1 MEQKKMEGAAYQSKR
16 IPSKPE
22 QTRLVAKRLLDKAAS
37 DAANYKRQLHK
48 AQSQLQEQAAGFE
61 RLADTLEQV
70 KLQHQFLERGYPSET
85 AQAMASAYREK
96 NWNGL
101 ARLQLL
107 EFTRQWNQLMDILPV
122 EIRDSGKEFPGTW
135 QPESFEKGG
144 KDTE

>member
-1 MEQKKMEGAAYQSKR
+1 MEQKKAEGTAYQRKGT
-16 IPSKPE
+16 PSKPE

-37 DAANYKRQLHK
+37 DAANYKRQLRK
-48 AQSQLQEQAAGFE
+48 LQGQLQAQAAD
-61 RLADTLEQV
+61 LV
-70 KLQHQFLERGYPSET
+70 RGYPRKT

-101 ARLQLL
+101 AQLQLQ
-107 EFTRQWNQLMDILPV
+107 EFTRQWNQLMDMLPV
-122 EIRDSGKEFPGTW
+122 EIRDSGKGFPGTW

>member
-1 MEQKKMEGAAYQSKR
+1 MEQKKAEGTAYQRKDT
-16 IPSKPE
+16 PSKPE

-37 DAANYKRQLHK
+37 DAANYKRQLRK
-48 AQSQLQEQAAGFE
+48 LQGQLQEQAADFV
-61 RLADTLEQV
+61 RLTDTLEQV
-70 KLQHQFLERGYPSET
+70 TLQQTFLERGYPRKT
-85 AQAMASAYREK
+85 AQTMASAYREK

-101 ARLQLL
+101 AQLQLQ
-107 EFTRQWNQLMDILPV
+107 EFTRQWNQLMEMLPA